1 MNNLRKIGIA
11 TGLILLLLGL
21 GIGQT
26 TLNSVNVANNENE
39 EDEEHGLIRDISRFL
54 SDLSPAFLIILG
66 VILIVGSGLAKL
78 IGYVLII
85 YAIIQLIFMVL

>member
-39 EDEEHGLIRDISRFL
+39 EEEEPGLIRDISRFL